1 MKIKQKVDIVIDSFL
16 VVIGML
22 IIVLAK
28 LNYNDVK
35 LLFIGTMISYAVLN
49 LLQFLLTRKSKDYE
63 GLYTFIASMVVGIVG
78 IYFSF
83 DKENVLSVSIMSWVT
98 MMAVIKFIKT
108 DYYNDRRD
116 RMWKLRV
123 VTLVLFMLVGIL
135 TSISLNYSTNVQV
148 LVIGFFFLIH
158 GILELIDPITKYLL
172 SR

>member
-158 GILELIDPITKYLL
+158 GILELVDPITKYLL

>member
-116 RMWKLRV
+116 RMWKLRI

-158 GILELIDPITKYLL
+158 GILELVDPITKYLL